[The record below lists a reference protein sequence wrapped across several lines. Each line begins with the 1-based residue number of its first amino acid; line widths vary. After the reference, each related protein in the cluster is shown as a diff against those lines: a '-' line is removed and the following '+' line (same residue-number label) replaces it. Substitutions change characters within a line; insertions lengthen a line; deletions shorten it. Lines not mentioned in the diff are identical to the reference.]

1 MSTNVR
7 YLRGFAAIPLS
18 IYLVVAGIAMWS
30 FNPVSQQNQLG
41 ALLGSEFFT
50 IAMLFYVY
58 LHEDFGRPAVVL
70 FSAWLF
76 AIAIMLSLAFV

>member
-1 MSTNVR
+1 M
-7 YLRGFAAIPLS
+7 RGFAAIPLS

-30 FNPVSQQNQLG
+30 FNPVSQQNQFG

-58 LHEDFGRPAVVL
+58 LHEEF
-70 FSAWLF
+70 
-76 AIAIMLSLAFV
+76 